1 MIKKS
6 IFLIIF
12 TAIAWFAHA
21 QKDSLFLK
29 SAETLRLSPAQLTYK
44 DKGKPIS
51 GIAGIYSTK
60 LEGGKTAN
68 GETFSNDSLT
78 AASNHFKLNSWV
90 RVTNSRNHKQV
101 IVRINDRMSAS
112 AVKSGVVIELSRA
125 AAKTLVFNTKL
136 TYKINIQ
143 QVFITNLKSADSVI
157 SDTNNIYKDSLIKS
171 GNKTPVSFRKTG
183 KLISGIASFY
193 SANLDGTKTSTG
205 EIFKNSKATAASNNL
220 KLNTWVLVTNLL
232 NKKTVIVRIND
243 RMHPRMMRKGRVVDL
258 SRVAANELD
267 FISKGLTRVRVETI
281 EIIKSNPI
289 EINDSLSIKIEDS
302 IKLKDTALYEV
313 SNKKEETVKAKSV
326 IGLAGVLGE
335 DMDGKKTATGEKFR
349 SSKLSAACD
358 EFVLNSQ
365 VRITN
370 IKNNKSV
377 ILRINGQLHHNRKK
391 KGKIIDVSSAVAKK
405 LGLNKNGLSKV
416 RVELAEK
423 GILE

>member
-1 MIKKS
+1 MV
-6 IFLIIF
+6 
-12 TAIAWFAHA
+12 TAWFAHA
-21 QKDSLFLK
+21 QKDSLFQK
-29 SAETLRLSPAQLTYK
+29 ITDTLPLSTTQVIYK

-68 GETFSNDSLT
+68 GEIFSNDSLT
-78 AASNHFKLNSWV
+78 TASNHFKLNSWL
-90 RVTNSRNHKQV
+90 RITNSRNHKQV

-112 AVKSGVVIELSRA
+112 AVKKGVVIELSRA
-125 AAKTLVFNTKL
+125 AAKTLVFNNKFS
-136 TYKINIQ
+136 YKINIQ
-143 QVFITNLKSADSVI
+143 QISITNLKSVDSII

-171 GNKTPVSFRKTG
+171 GNKAPVSFRKTG

-193 SANLDGTKTSTG
+193 SSNLDGTKTSTG
-205 EIFKNSKATAASNNL
+205 EVFKNSKATAASNNL
-220 KLNTWVLVTNLL
+220 KLNTWVLVTNLS

-302 IKLKDTALYEV
+302 IKLKDTAVSDL
-313 SNKKEETVKAKSV
+313 SNKKADTVKVKSA
-326 IGLAGVLGE
+326 IGLAGVISE

-358 EFVLNSQ
+358 VFSLNSR
-365 VRITN
+365 VRVTN
-370 IKNNKSV
+370 VKNNKSV
-377 ILRINGQLHHNRKK
+377 ILRINDQLHHNKK
-391 KGKIIDVSSAVAKK
+391 KKAKLIDVSNAVAKK
-405 LGLNKNGLSKV
+405 LALNKNGLSKV
-416 RVELAEK
+416 KVELAEK